1 MLGKR
6 LERDIEREVVDRL
19 QRLGFWVCKIKTEGR
34 RGMPDL
40 VVMSDN
46 LAVFV
51 ELKSDKGRLSQN
63 QIAMRKE
70 LYEYGMEVVVS
81 CDPDAVVS
89 DVCRRFKCWMGST

>member
-70 LYEYGMEVVVS
+70 LHSCGMNVIVG
-81 CDPDAVVS
+81 CDPDEVVTAVL
-89 DVCRRFKCWMGST
+89 RRFRCQGKP